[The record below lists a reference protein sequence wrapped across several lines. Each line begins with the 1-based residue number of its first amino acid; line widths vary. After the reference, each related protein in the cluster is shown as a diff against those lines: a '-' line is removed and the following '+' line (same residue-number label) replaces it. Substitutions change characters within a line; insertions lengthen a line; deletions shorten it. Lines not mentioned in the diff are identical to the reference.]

1 MQVRK
6 IHKVTYESE
15 TMPLEQAVEEIAQS
29 TGSPV
34 DRVRGLIIQFGKVMT
49 VHHVYH
55 IVDASGIGLVKDAEK
70 FLGQSMVFQL
80 KGGETVILK
89 VMEVTRWMNGDYF
102 IKGYDDEGMWRT
114 IDVDSIKAYF
124 TPGKGMIR

>member
-29 TGSPV
+29 TGSPA
-34 DRVRGLIIQFGKVMT
+34 DRVRGLVIQFGKVMT
-49 VHHVYH
+49 AHHVYH
-55 IVDASGIGLVKDAEK
+55 IVDASRIGLVKDAEK

-80 KGGETVILK
+80 KSGKVVVLK
-89 VMEVTRWMNGDYF
+89 VMEVTRRMNGCF
-102 IKGYDDEGMWRT
+102 IKGYDDEGMRRT
-114 IDVDSIKAYF
+114 IVVDSIESYF
-124 TPGKGMIR
+124 TPGKGVIR